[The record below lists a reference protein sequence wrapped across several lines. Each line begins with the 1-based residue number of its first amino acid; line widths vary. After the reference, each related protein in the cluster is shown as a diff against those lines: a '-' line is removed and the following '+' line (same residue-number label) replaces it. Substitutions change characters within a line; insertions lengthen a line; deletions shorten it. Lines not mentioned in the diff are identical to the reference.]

1 MRVIFLAAMMVCVSW
16 LSAKAQPS
24 KMQPVPNGLVEP
36 VALTPASDPI
46 SDLNADAAEAEP
58 IDGVNA
64 RSTEIDVKAAPV
76 ASRSVAD
83 AKLAK
88 VKAQRS
94 RIEPLKVT
102 NVKLTAIDGAASAAT
117 ETGRPDQPSKM
128 NPDTGGGAL
137 TGALRDVQ
145 MYAGASPWLQHAL
158 DDVGTNPTGWKRLWC
173 AKSLNMWLERSG
185 KRGCGGNTAVSC
197 LNAGR
202 KLAGPQVGAIAV
214 MKHHVGIVKEVHGK
228 HVTLV
233 SGNNSG
239 RAGARKVGVSKYARG
254 RVMAYVWPE

>member
-1 MRVIFLAAMMVCVSW
+1 MTSRRS
-16 LSAKAQPS
+16 LSLS
-24 KMQPVPNGLVEP
+24 SRSG
-36 VALTPASDPI
+36 
-46 SDLNADAAEAEP
+46 DAAVA
-58 IDGVNA
+58 G
-64 RSTEIDVKAAPV
+64 STRTSSSSRRRCVMKRPKNSRV
-76 ASRSVAD
+76 ASRETTDV
-83 AKLAK
+83 KLGK
-88 VKAQRS
+88 VKVQRS
-94 RIEPLKVT
+94 RVEPLKAA
-102 NVKLTAIDGAASAAT
+102 NAQLSSLEGDRPAIAG
-117 ETGRPDQPSKM
+117 
-128 NPDTGGGAL
+128 L
-137 TGALRDVQ
+137 TGAMRDVQ
-145 MYAGASPWLQHAL
+145 MYAGASPWLARAL
-158 DDVGTNPTGWKRLWC
+158 NDVGTNPTGWKRLWC